1 MITLIIIYIASIIG
15 AIISIRYDDD
25 LFDEK
30 PWTLFLVFC
39 PVVNTGLFILEL
51 IIQPSL
57 LLDIVI
63 HLNLDEKF
71 YKLIKIMNQSI
82 PISLSYKRKPFDA
95 MDGLSSDAS
104 YNTMPEF
111 NGVTAVYSN
120 RKTNI
125 DILGAN
131 KNSFDKSLT
140 IFYINVQ

>member
-1 MITLIIIYIASIIG
+1 
-15 AIISIRYDDD
+15 
-25 LFDEK
+25 
-30 PWTLFLVFC
+30 
-39 PVVNTGLFILEL
+39 
-51 IIQPSL
+51 
-57 LLDIVI
+57 
-63 HLNLDEKF
+63 
-71 YKLIKIMNQSI
+71 MNQSI
-82 PISLSYKRKPFDA
+82 PINLSCKRKPFDA
-95 MDGLSSDAS
+95 MDGLSSSTS